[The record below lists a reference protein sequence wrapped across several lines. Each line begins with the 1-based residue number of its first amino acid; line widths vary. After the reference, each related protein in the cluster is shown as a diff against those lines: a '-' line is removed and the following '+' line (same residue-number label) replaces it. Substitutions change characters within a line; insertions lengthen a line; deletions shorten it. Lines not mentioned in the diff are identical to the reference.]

1 MPPLNESE
9 VEELK
14 EIARRVRVHVVKST
28 NEAGSGH
35 PGGSLSAT
43 DVLTALYFEIMDH
56 RPEEPN
62 WPKRDRLVLSKGH
75 AAPALYGV
83 LAEAGYFPV
92 EELMELRK
100 LGSRLQGHPHVKMT
114 PGVDAS
120 TGSLGQGLS
129 IAAGMAL
136 AAKLDRESYRV
147 FAICGDGEIQSGQIW
162 EAAMFASHNKL
173 DNLIVFLDRNNLQI
187 DGSTEEVLSIEPI
200 ITKWNSF
207 GWHVVE
213 IEGHDMPQ
221 IVDAVEKAE
230 EIHGQPSII
239 ISHTIKGKGVPFM
252 EGSLAFHG
260 KAADDEQLEVA
271 LEALGEKEDE
281 KGGDE

>member
-1 MPPLNESE
+1 MPTLNGSK
-9 VEELK
+9 VEELEK
-14 EIARRVRVHVVKST
+14 IARRVRVHIVRST

-43 DVLTALYFEIMDH
+43 DILTALYFEVMDH
-56 RPEEPN
+56 KPEEPN

-92 EELMELRK
+92 EELMTLRK
-100 LGSRLQGHPHVKMT
+100 LGSRLQGHPHVKTT

-129 IAAGMAL
+129 VAAGMAL
-136 AAKLDRESYRV
+136 AAKLNREPYRV
-147 FAICGDGEIQSGQIW
+147 FAICGDGELQSGQIW
-162 EAAMFASHNKL
+162 EAAMFSSHNNL

-187 DGSTEEVLSIEPI
+187 DGSTEKVNSIEPI
-200 ITKWNSF
+200 ISKWNSF
-207 GWHVVE
+207 GWHVLE
-213 IEGHDMPQ
+213 IEGHDMDE
-221 IVDAVEKAE
+221 IVDSVERAE
-230 EIHGQPSII
+230 EVHGQPTMII
-239 ISHTIKGKGVPFM
+239 AHTVKGKGVPFM

-260 KAADDEQLEVA
+260 KAANDKQLETA
-271 LEALGEKEDE
+271 LEALGEKN
-281 KGGDE
+281 GGD

>member
-1 MPPLNESE
+1 MSTLEESK
-9 VEELK
+9 VEELE

-35 PGGSLSAT
+35 PGGSLSAA
-43 DVLTALYFEIMDH
+43 DLLTALYFEIMDH
-56 RPEEPN
+56 KPEEPD

-75 AAPALYGV
+75 AAPALYGA
-83 LAEAGYFPV
+83 LAEAGYFPK
-92 EELMELRK
+92 EELMTLRK
-100 LGSRLQGHPHVKMT
+100 LGSRLQGHPHVKTT

-129 IAAGMAL
+129 ISAGMAL

-187 DGSTEEVLSIEPI
+187 DGSTEEVMSIEPI
-200 ITKWNSF
+200 ITKWSAF
-207 GWHVVE
+207 GWHVLE
-213 IEGHDMPQ
+213 IEGHDMEQ
-221 IVDAVEKAE
+221 IVDAVQKAE
-230 EIHGQPSII
+230 EVHGQPTII
-239 ISHTIKGKGVPFM
+239 IAHTIKGKGVPFM

-271 LEALGEKEDE
+271 LEALGEKDDE
-281 KGGDE
+281 EGGD

>member
-1 MPPLNESE
+1 MPALTDSKI
-9 VEELK
+9 EELK
-14 EIARRVRVHVVKST
+14 EIARRVRVHIVEST
-28 NEAGSGH
+28 HEAGSGH

-43 DVLTALYFEIMDH
+43 DILTALYFEIMDH
-56 RPEEPN
+56 KPDDPK

-92 EELMELRK
+92 EKLMSLRK
-100 LGSRLQGHPHVKMT
+100 LGSQLQGHPHVKTT

-120 TGSLGQGLS
+120 TGSLGQGIS
-129 IAAGMAL
+129 IASGMAL
-136 AAKLDRESYRV
+136 AAKLDREAYRV

-187 DGSTEEVLSIEPI
+187 DGSTEEVMSIEPI
-200 ITKWNSF
+200 VSKWNAF
-207 GWHVVE
+207 GWHVLE
-213 IEGHDMPQ
+213 IEGHEMDQ
-221 IVDAVEKAE
+221 IVDAVERAE
-230 EIHGQPSII
+230 EIHGQPTMII
-239 ISHTIKGKGVPFM
+239 AHTIKGKGVPFM

-260 KAADDEQLEVA
+260 KAANDEQLEVA
-271 LEALGEKEDE
+271 LEALGEKNNTQ
-281 KGGDE
+281 GGD

>member
-1 MPPLNESE
+1 MPTLNGSSI
-9 VEELK
+9 EELE
-14 EIARRVRVHVVKST
+14 EIARRVRVHIVKST
-28 NEAGSGH
+28 HEAGSGH

-43 DVLTALYFEIMDH
+43 DILTALYFEIMEH
-56 RPEEPN
+56 RPDEPD

-83 LAEAGYFPV
+83 LAESGYFPV
-92 EELMELRK
+92 EELMTLRK
-100 LGSRLQGHPHVKMT
+100 LGSRLQGHPHVKAT

-120 TGSLGQGLS
+120 TGSLGQGIS

-147 FAICGDGEIQSGQIW
+147 FAICGDGEMQSGQIW
-162 EAAMFASHNKL
+162 EAAMFASHQKL

-187 DGSTEEVLSIEPI
+187 DGSTEEVMSIEPI
-200 ITKWNSF
+200 VSKWNAF
-207 GWHVVE
+207 GWHVLE
-213 IEGHDMPQ
+213 IEGHEMDQ
-221 IVDAVEKAE
+221 VVDAVERAE

-239 ISHTIKGKGVPFM
+239 IAHTIKGKGVPFM

-260 KAADDEQLEVA
+260 KAANEKQLEVA
-271 LEALGEKEDE
+271 LKALGEKDNDE
-281 KGGDE
+281 GGE

>member
-1 MPPLNESE
+1 MPALEESRIDE
-9 VEELK
+9 LEET
-14 EIARRVRVHVVKST
+14 ARRVRVHIVKST
-28 NEAGSGH
+28 HEAGSGH

-43 DVLTALYFEIMDH
+43 DILTALYFEIMDH
-56 RPEEPN
+56 KPEEPD

-83 LAEAGYFPV
+83 LAESGYFPT
-92 EELMELRK
+92 EELMTLRK
-100 LGSRLQGHPHVKMT
+100 LGSRLQGHPHVRAT

-129 IAAGMAL
+129 IASGMAL

-173 DNLIVFLDRNNLQI
+173 DNLIVFLDRNKLQI
-187 DGSTEEVLSIEPI
+187 DGSTEEVMSIEPI
-200 ITKWNSF
+200 ISKWNSF
-207 GWHVVE
+207 GWHVLE
-213 IEGHDMPQ
+213 INGHDMDQ
-221 IVDAVEKAE
+221 IVDAVNKAE
-230 EIHGQPSII
+230 EVHGEPTII
-239 ISHTIKGKGVPFM
+239 VSHTIKGKGVPFM

-260 KAADDEQLEVA
+260 KAANDEQLETA
-271 LEALGEKEDE
+271 LKALGEKERGED
-281 KGGDE
+281 

>member
-1 MPPLNESE
+1 MSGLDDSR
-9 VEELK
+9 VEELE
-14 EIARRVRVHVVKST
+14 EIARKVRVHVVKST

-43 DVLTALYFEIMDH
+43 DILTTLYFEIMDH
-56 RPEEPN
+56 RPEEPD
-62 WPKRDRLVLSKGH
+62 WSKRDRLVLSKGH

-92 EELMELRK
+92 DELMDLRK
-100 LGSRLQGHPHVKMT
+100 LGSRLQGHPHYKAT

-129 IAAGMAL
+129 IASGMAL
-136 AAKLDRESYRV
+136 AADLDRELYRI
-147 FAICGDGEIQSGQIW
+147 FAVCGDGEIQSGQIW
-162 EAAMFASHNKL
+162 EAAMFAGHHQL
-173 DNLIVFLDRNNLQI
+173 DNLIVFLDRNKLQI
-187 DGSTEEVLSIEPI
+187 DGSTEEVMSIEPI
-200 ITKWNSF
+200 TTKWSSF
-207 GWHVVE
+207 GWHVLE
-213 IEGHDMPQ
+213 IDGHDINQ
-221 IVDAVEKAE
+221 IVDAVNKAE
-230 EIHGQPSII
+230 EVPGEPTVI

-271 LEALGEKEDE
+271 LKALGEK
-281 KGGDE
+281 GGEE